1 MSDTVAT
8 FVFTVM
14 LGKLEDSVKVWKL
27 RPEVVGCDGIEDVRT
42 MGLERVMD
50 SAGRKL

>member
-8 FVFTVM
+8 FAFTVM
-14 LGKLEDSVKVWKL
+14 LAEPGVSVKVRKP
-27 RPEVVGCDGIEDVRT
+27 RPEVVGCDGFEDVGT

-50 SAGRKL
+50 SVDRKL